1 MIRLEYFGP
10 DDFQQL
16 INWISDERLL
26 ANWSGAMFRFPLT
39 HESLDWYV
47 TDTNQIPTS
56 DAFVYKAIDV
66 ETGAVVGHISLG
78 GISQK
83 NNSAR
88 ISRVLVG
95 HTAQRGKGY
104 CTEMIKAV
112 LKIAFEDLKLH
123 RVGLGVYDFNEAAI
137 RCYKKVGFKTD
148 GVLRDV
154 LKWEEEYWS
163 LAEMSILEEEWSA
176 LQNPG

>member
-10 DDFQQL
+10 DDFGQL
-16 INWISDERLL
+16 INWIDNERLL

-39 HESLDWYV
+39 HDSLSWYIS
-47 TDTNQIPTS
+47 DTNAGPHS
-56 DAFVYKAIDV
+56 EAFVYKAVDAR
-66 ETGAVVGHISLG
+66 TGKVVGHISLG

-95 HTAQRGKGY
+95 NTAERGKGY
-104 CTEMIKAV
+104 CTHMITAV
-112 LKIAFEDLKLH
+112 LKIAFEELKLH
-123 RVGLGVYDFNEAAI
+123 RVGLGVYDFNAAAI
-137 RCYKKVGFKTD
+137 RCYQKAGLKTD

-154 LKWEEEYWS
+154 LKWEGEYWS
-163 LAEMSILEEEWSA
+163 LAEMSILEEEWRA
-176 LQNPG
+176 LQK